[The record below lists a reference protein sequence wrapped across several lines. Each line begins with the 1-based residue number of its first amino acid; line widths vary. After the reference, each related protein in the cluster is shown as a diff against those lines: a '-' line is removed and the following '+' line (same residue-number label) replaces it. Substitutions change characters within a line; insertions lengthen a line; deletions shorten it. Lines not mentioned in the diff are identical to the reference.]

1 MTFRTLRRKAGHTQQ
16 SLAAKARKGRGCL
29 SQKVI
34 SKIERGETRDPQ
46 WSTISALALALDTT
60 TEAIVAAIRATPRL
74 RKVDAA

>member
-1 MTFRTLRRKAGHTQQ
+1 MTFRTLRRKAGLTQQ

-46 WSTISALALALDTT
+46 WSTVMALAAALGTT
-60 TEAIVAAIRATPRL
+60 PDAIVAAIRATPRL
-74 RKVDAA
+74 QKAGAA